1 MSRWL
6 VAFREIHQHRASR
19 AAVRRAAARRFRRG
33 TMSRVLRLFLAT
45 SVLVLLAQIYLSRS
59 LRAAFRASS
68 PAAVPPSQSASV
80 MPRVMLE
87 DGMPRVMLEGGLLCH
102 AAPWSLAHL
111 RAQCR
116 AGPLRYFYA
125 YTALQSSWNAFQHIR
140 RCVVAH
146 CTRTARTRL
155 RIIRA
160 CVRVHGKH
168 IHAHAHAHAHAHT
181 HAHAHPMRPHPC
193 YTATCLPPGT
203 W

>member
-80 MPRVMLE
+80 KPRVMLE